1 MKTATVLLILLP
13 LLMSASCDR
22 PECRNDNPVFDQNL
36 PGSTEYNRE
45 LVKQMQLT
53 DAKDIRYWYDSSSVR
68 NGNEY
73 MVIHVQGKNLC
84 AVAEVLV
91 ENKEMR
97 NGLTNDAG
105 YRGAALKEVL
115 IAPREDSGKE
125 VLVLKGIGR
134 IVD

>member
-1 MKTATVLLILLP
+1 MKTATALLILLP

-45 LVKQMQLT
+45 LVKQMQLSG
-53 DAKDIRYWYDSSSVR
+53 AKDIRYWYDSSLIR

-91 ENKEMR
+91 ENKEMGNELM
-97 NGLTNDAG
+97 NGAG
-105 YRGAALKEVL
+105 YRGAELKEVL
-115 IAPREDSGKE
+115 IAPREDAGKE
-125 VLVLKGIGR
+125 ILVLKGIGS
-134 IVD
+134 IED